1 MGVVTRRRAACM
13 VQDGKPQQ
21 SIGPADL
28 RSSLLQGSNEPHD
41 KQDARSSPVVPWFSA
56 KQEDHGLAL
65 PSSHSK

>member
-1 MGVVTRRRAACM
+1 M

-21 SIGPADL
+21 LLGPADL

-41 KQDARSSPVVPWFSA
+41 KQDASNSPVVSWFSA
-56 KQEDHGLAL
+56 EHEDDGLAL